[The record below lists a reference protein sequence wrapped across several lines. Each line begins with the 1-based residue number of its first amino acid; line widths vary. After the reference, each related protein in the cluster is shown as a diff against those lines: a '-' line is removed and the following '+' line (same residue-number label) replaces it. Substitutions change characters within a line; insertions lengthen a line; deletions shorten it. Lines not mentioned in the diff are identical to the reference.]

1 MNHELATK
9 LNSHLNTD
17 TGLLDMP
24 AVLDTLETYF
34 AIDMLEAIYTGG
46 TPAHDDALDIYQ
58 QAATWNRDVKADKKV
73 KNIPGSWRGVKV
85 FFVSLVALLA
95 GAVSPLLMAA
105 MVL

>member
-9 LNSHLNTD
+9 LNSHMNPD
-17 TGLLDMP
+17 TGMLDMP

-58 QAATWNRDVKADKKV
+58 KAATWNRDMKAAQSEPKR
-73 KNIPGSWRGVKV
+73 RGLLPFV
-85 FFVSLVALLA
+85 VSLVALLA
-95 GAVSPLLMAA
+95 GAGSPLLLAM